1 MTVIPDKHTFTIW
14 QGATFYEVLTLF
26 DSMDRTQPRDLT
38 GYAAE
43 MIIRDKPQGTPL
55 LTLSTIA
62 NGGSITNGIHP
73 SDAGCSITL
82 GSSSSTGT
90 KGKITLKITASATTP
105 LPWKS
110 GVYDL
115 TISEASGTGNTDA
128 LLYGGIKVNGV

>member
-1 MTVIPDKHTFTIW
+1 MTVIPDKHTFAIW

-26 DSMDRTQPRDLT
+26 DSMDATQPRDLT

-43 MIIRDKPQGTPL
+43 MIIRDKPNGEAL

-62 NGGSITNGIHP
+62 NGGSMTNGIHP
-73 SDAGCSITL
+73 SDVGCSITL
-82 GSSSSTGT
+82 GSSSSADT
-90 KGKITLKITASATTP
+90 KGKITLKITSSVTSLLT
-105 LPWKS
+105 WKS